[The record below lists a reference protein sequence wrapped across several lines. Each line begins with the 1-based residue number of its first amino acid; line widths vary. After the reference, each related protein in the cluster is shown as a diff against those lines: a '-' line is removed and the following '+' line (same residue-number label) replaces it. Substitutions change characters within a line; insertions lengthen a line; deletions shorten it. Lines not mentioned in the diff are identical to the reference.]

1 MGNTP
6 PVEGIRIPAPVLRQ
20 LTADFFQKAG
30 TNPTDAQLLA
40 DLLTATDLRGVH
52 SHGTWQIPGYARL

>member
-1 MGNTP
+1 METLRLSKASASQP
-6 PVEGIRIPAPVLRQ
+6 LSLRQ

-52 SHGTWQIPGYARL
+52 SHGTWQIPGTHV